1 MFFSDFTRRPID
13 ESNPSGVN
21 PNGLEDFDEIKRQ
34 INTLNKVTGQV
45 SWKTVQSLSKKILST
60 QGKDFRCS
68 CYFTVAALHID
79 GLKGLVEGLNSI
91 LDLCVV
97 YWYNASP
104 EHTKPNTRISAIEW
118 MVEHTERRIKKY
130 RIQPDELPLIEA
142 AHQLCLRIEEELRL
156 HYGIKSPSF
165 GRIRR
170 VIKPWIEELKE
181 AQIKAQEPQITS
193 RKIEKEQPR
202 PKQGIQVDVASSLS
216 TSKRKESESLVETQ
230 TQDVPLKSNKGVI
243 FIILALILAAFA
255 SHFVHK
261 QYQHEKLISQIE
273 QASIPQLAVIVDS
286 FKTELSEEQIQS
298 LRSVTIEKLDSLMT
312 NWPNDPVKVTYTD
325 NIDKLT
331 SELSSIYSDSSSV
344 QQLRSNFLVQRSQFE
359 TDYDAIYKQF
369 SYARTTFAN
378 VLKKNSTKSTKKAY
392 EYSNSLFP
400 LLGRIEYTENNQ
412 EQQELE
418 RSAYLLNVYL
428 YKLTQLKDKQTKIIK

>member
-34 INTLNKVTGQV
+34 INTLNKVTGRV

-68 CYFTVAALHID
+68 CYFTVAALNID
-79 GLKGLVEGLNSI
+79 GLKGLVEGLNSV

-104 EHTKPNTRISAIEW
+104 EHEKPNARISAIEW
-118 MVEHTERRIKKY
+118 MVEHTERRIKKH

-156 HYGIKSPSF
+156 HYGMKSPSF

-170 VIKPWIEELKE
+170 IIKPWIEELKE
-181 AQIKAQEPQITS
+181 AQIKAQEPQMP
-193 RKIEKEQPR
+193 RKKVEEQERPR
-202 PKQGIQVDVASSLS
+202 QGIQVEVAPSLS
-216 TSKRKESESLVETQ
+216 APNRKKPTPIDEKPTQ
-230 TQDVPLKSNKGVI
+230 EVPMKSGKGLI
-243 FIILALILAAFA
+243 FIILAILFAAFA
-255 SHFVHK
+255 SHFIHK
-261 QYQHEKLISQIE
+261 QYQHEKLQSQIE
-273 QASIPQLAVIVDS
+273 QASLPQLTAIVDS
-286 FKTELSEEQIQS
+286 FEVDLSQQQVQS
-298 LRSVTIEKLDSLMT
+298 LRSVTIERLDELMT
-312 NWPNDPVKVTYTD
+312 NWPLDPIKVTNAD
-325 NIDKLT
+325 KIDKLT
-331 SELSSIYSDSSSV
+331 HALSNIYPDSSSV
-344 QQLRSNFLVQRSQFE
+344 QQLRNNFLEQRSQFE
-359 TDYDAIYKQF
+359 SEFDAIYKQF

-378 VLKKNSTKSTKKAY
+378 VVKKSSTKSAKKAY

-400 LLGRIEYTENNQ
+400 LLGRIEYAENNQ

-428 YKLTQLKDKQTKIIK
+428 YKLSQLKDKQTNAEK